1 MSLFYHIPLVFAALS
16 TGRYRNT
23 FPFPNEIFLLKLC
36 PGELA
41 VYFYL
46 ICCENRKSHQCW
58 PSYKTIGKAVGMTE
72 NTVAKYFS
80 ALECKGLIQT
90 ESTSIMTKDGI
101 KRNGNLL
108 YTIPPFQPIQEA
120 HYQQQLDKL
129 ALDTARTC
137 WETQDKTLESP
148 CVALLRRFVHIL
160 RARWIRIPPTPQN
173 AALALVWPMLGKRP

>member
-1 MSLFYHIPLVFAALS
+1 
-16 TGRYRNT
+16 
-23 FPFPNEIFLLKLC
+23 
-36 PGELA
+36 
-41 VYFYL
+41 
-46 ICCENRKSHQCW
+46 
-58 PSYKTIGKAVGMTE
+58 MTE

-80 ALECKGLIQT
+80 GLECKGLIQT

-129 ALDTARTC
+129 ALDTARTR

>member
-80 ALECKGLIQT
+80 GLECKGLIQT

-129 ALDTARTC
+129 ALDTARTR

-148 CVALLRRFVHIL
+148 CVAL
-160 RARWIRIPPTPQN
+160 
-173 AALALVWPMLGKRP
+173 